1 MPTLYPLS
9 GFLSVPSFSPSALV
23 TLDFL
28 SLTVQSG
35 HRFLQS
41 FFVSEIEYGI
51 DDGSLVL
58 ESLWFWYLFENFCA
72 NYFIIKK

>member
-1 MPTLYPLS
+1 MLTLYLLS
-9 GFLSVPSFSPSALV
+9 GFLLVPSFSTSTLA

-28 SLTVQSG
+28 SLTVQFE

-51 DDGSLVL
+51 DDRSLVL
-58 ESLWFWYLFENFCA
+58 DSPWF
-72 NYFIIKK
+72 

>member
-1 MPTLYPLS
+1 MHALYLLS
-9 GFLSVPSFSPSALV
+9 EFLLVPSFLPSAL
-23 TLDFL
+23 TILNFP
-28 SLTVQSG
+28 SLTVQSE

-58 ESLWFWYLFENFCA
+58 GSLWF
-72 NYFIIKK
+72 

>member
-1 MPTLYPLS
+1 MGPSLMPALYLLS
-9 GFLSVPSFSPSALV
+9 GFLLIPSFSTFAFV

-41 FFVSEIEYGI
+41 FFVSESEFDI

-58 ESLWFWYLFENFCA
+58 ESLWF
-72 NYFIIKK
+72 